1 MNKIYLRAC
10 WLVVLIA
17 FPFLVNAAGL
27 GKLTLGSSLGQPLR
41 AEIEL
46 VSIKG
51 DEIPSLTARVASP
64 EAFRQAGVALAPYH
78 SSLVISV
85 EKRANGQPY
94 VQITSPQS
102 INEPFLNLLIELNWS
117 SGRLLREY
125 TVLLDPVNTN
135 VAEPVSP
142 IVPPVAEA
150 APQNASTPAT
160 AAQNNQSKQ
169 KSKQSSPKT
178 RPSSSVGDTYGPVVK
193 GDTLTRI
200 ARQVTPDGVDLNQ
213 MLVAL
218 YRANRSAFFE
228 KNMNLLK
235 VGTILRIPDQNE
247 VSAIARKEADREVKT
262 QTADWKNYRQR
273 VATAGATST
282 TQSTQRQELKQT
294 ATGKI
299 TTTVE
304 EPRLKKE
311 DAPTEVLILSKG
323 EQLGDGKSNVGKPDS
338 QLSESSQDYMRMME
352 EDAIAKDRALTEANE
367 RVTTLEQNI
376 ERLQRLLE
384 IKNAGMADIQK
395 QAEQTQINPESLT
408 QLKDER
414 EIISDKLAD
423 DIVPPQALAQVEELE
438 LLQPDSTTVPNL
450 PASPILQNN
459 PIIPTPSPSE
469 PEADLIEQIMAFVS
483 TLVDFTTE
491 NIEIVG
497 GILITLLTGW
507 LGISYVRRKKAQADD
522 IDEDEINFDEEK
534 LSGNEEEAGSSFSS
548 TFASDATVDQSETTA
563 GAPLSNELNDVNSP
577 ADNNQNNLSHAA
589 NSFFSGKNTD
599 ESFII
604 PDHAN
609 DTDRQRQLD
618 SGLENTRTV
627 ESTREFTFDMDE
639 TDRLSPQLE
648 ETVDQKNA
656 ASHQDFILDFSSDQ
670 SQNTQTASIGH
681 DMDFHI
687 DLPEDTNKTSSGS
700 SGKSE
705 ENESATQSF
714 DDQLTK
720 LNLTDIKLDL
730 EEDTTQDEK
739 TVTYS
744 EPVTSEWQ
752 EEIATKI
759 DLAKAYLEMDD
770 REGAKEILEEVLKEG
785 SDEQQVLAR
794 AILDDINARA

>member
-46 VSIKG
+46 VSIKS
-51 DEIPSLTARVASP
+51 DETPSLVARVASP

-94 VQITSPQS
+94 IQISSPQS

-125 TVLLDPVNTN
+125 TVLLDPVDSNS
-135 VAEPVSP
+135 AEPASPVVSP
-142 IVPPVAEA
+142 ITEAVP
-150 APQNASTPAT
+150 QSTGVPT
-160 AAQNNQSKQ
+160 TSVQNNQSKQ
-169 KSKQSSPKT
+169 KPKQSTSKAK
-178 RPSSSVGDTYGPVVK
+178 PSNTVGDTYGPVVK

-247 VSAIARKEADREVKT
+247 ISAIARKEANREVKT
-262 QTADWKNYRQR
+262 QIADWQNYRQR
-273 VATAGATST
+273 VATAGITST

-299 TTTVE
+299 TATVE
-304 EPRLKKE
+304 EPKLKKE
-311 DAPTEVLILSKG
+311 DVPTEVLILSKG
-323 EQLGDGKSNVGKPDS
+323 EQLSEGKNNVGKPDS
-338 QLSESSQDYMRMME
+338 QPSESSQDYVRMME

-367 RVTTLEQNI
+367 RVSVLEQNI

-384 IKNAGMADIQK
+384 IRNAGMADIQK
-395 QAEQTQINPESLT
+395 QAEQVPAHADSLP
-408 QLKDER
+408 QPKEEK
-414 EIISDKLAD
+414 EIIADQPAD
-423 DIVPPQALAQVEELE
+423 DLAPVQELAKTEELE
-438 LLQPDSTTVPNL
+438 LPSDSATVSSL
-450 PASPILQNN
+450 PAPSILQNN
-459 PIIPTPSPSE
+459 PIPAPAPAE
-469 PEADLIEQIMAFVS
+469 PETDLVEQIMGNVS
-483 TLVDFTTE
+483 ELVDFTTE

-507 LGISYVRRKKAQADD
+507 LGISYVQRKKSQANNT
-522 IDEDEINFDEEK
+522 DEDEINFAEEK
-534 LSGNEEEAGSSFSS
+534 SMRNEEEINSSFSS
-548 TFASDATVDQSETTA
+548 AFDSEATIDQSDAKTD
-563 GAPLSNELNDVNSP
+563 APLSNELDDVNSP
-577 ADNNQNNLSHAA
+577 KDNSNQTNLSHAA
-589 NSFFSGKNTD
+589 SGFFFGKNTD
-599 ESFII
+599 ESFI
-604 PDHAN
+604 PSHTN
-609 DTDRQRQLD
+609 DMDQQRFD
-618 SGLENTRTV
+618 SGLENTRAI
-627 ESTREFTFDMDE
+627 ESAQEFKFDTGE
-639 TDRLSPQLE
+639 TNPLSPQLE
-648 ETVDQKNA
+648 EAIDQKDA

-670 SQNTQTASIGH
+670 SQNTQTTSISH

-687 DLPEDTNKTSSGS
+687 DLPEDGNKTSSDF
-700 SGKSE
+700 SGKLG
-705 ENESATQSF
+705 ENEPVTPSF

-730 EEDTTQDEK
+730 DEDTTQHEK
-739 TVTYS
+739 TSTHS
-744 EPVTSEWQ
+744 ESVTSEWQ
-752 EEIATKI
+752 EEVATKI

-770 REGAKEILEEVLKEG
+770 KEGAKEILEEVLKEG
-785 SDEQQVLAR
+785 SDEQQALAR
-794 AILDDINARA
+794 TLLDDINTGA

>member
-46 VSIKG
+46 VSVKN
-51 DEIPSLTARVASP
+51 DEIPSLVARVASP

-94 VQITSPQS
+94 IQISSPQS

-125 TVLLDPVNTN
+125 TVLLDPVDTN
-135 VAEPVSP
+135 IAEPASPVVSP
-142 IVPPVAEA
+142 VTEA
-150 APQNASTPAT
+150 APQIARAPAT
-160 AAQNNQSKQ
+160 SAQNNQSKQ
-169 KSKQSSPKT
+169 KPKQPTPKARTSST
-178 RPSSSVGDTYGPVVK
+178 ASDTYGPVVK

-247 VSAIARKEADREVKT
+247 VSAIARKEANREVKT
-262 QTADWKNYRQR
+262 QIADWQNYRQR
-273 VATAGATST
+273 VATAGTTST
-282 TQSTQRQELKQT
+282 TQSPQRQELKQT

-299 TTTVE
+299 TATVE
-304 EPRLKKE
+304 EPKLKKE

-323 EQLGDGKSNVGKPDS
+323 EQLGDGKNNVGKPDS
-338 QLSESSQDYMRMME
+338 QPSEPSQDYVRMME

-367 RVTTLEQNI
+367 RVSMLEHNI

-395 QAEQTQINPESLT
+395 QAEQTQTNPTPPT
-408 QLKDER
+408 Q
-414 EIISDKLAD
+414 LAD
-423 DIVPPQALAQVEELE
+423 DKEIASDKPADDIASLQEPAQTEELS
-438 LLQPDSTTVPNL
+438 LQSDSITAPSL
-450 PASPILQNN
+450 PAPSILQNT
-459 PIIPTPSPSE
+459 PIPAPTPPE
-469 PEADLIEQIMAFVS
+469 PETDFVEQMMGFVS
-483 TLVDFTTE
+483 ELVDFTTE

-507 LGISYVRRKKAQADD
+507 LGISYVRRKKSQANN
-522 IDEDEINFDEEK
+522 IDEDEINFAEEK
-534 LSGNEEEAGSSFSS
+534 PIRNEEEANTAFSS
-548 TFASDATVDQSETTA
+548 TFASEAAINQFDTKPDT
-563 GAPLSNELNDVNSP
+563 PLSNELNDVNSP
-577 ADNNQNNLSHAA
+577 KDSNQTNLSHAA
-589 NSFFSGKNTD
+589 SGFFFGKNTD
-599 ESFII
+599 EGFI
-604 PDHAN
+604 PSHTN
-609 DTDRQRQLD
+609 DRDQQQFD
-618 SGLENTRTV
+618 SGLENTRAT
-627 ESTREFTFDMDE
+627 ESAQEFKFDMSE
-639 TDRLSPQLE
+639 TNQLSPQLE
-648 ETVDQKNA
+648 ETIDQKDA

-670 SQNTQTASIGH
+670 SQNTQTASISH

-687 DLPEDTNKTSSGS
+687 DLPEDVNKTSNSFSGTAD
-700 SGKSE
+700 
-705 ENESATQSF
+705 NEPITQSF

-730 EEDTTQDEK
+730 DEDTAQHEK
-739 TVTYS
+739 TATHS
-744 EPVTSEWQ
+744 ESVTSEWQ
-752 EEIATKI
+752 EEVATKI

-770 REGAKEILEEVLKEG
+770 KEGAKEILEEVLKEG
-785 SDEQQVLAR
+785 SDEQQMLAR
-794 AILDDINARA
+794 TLLDEINTSA